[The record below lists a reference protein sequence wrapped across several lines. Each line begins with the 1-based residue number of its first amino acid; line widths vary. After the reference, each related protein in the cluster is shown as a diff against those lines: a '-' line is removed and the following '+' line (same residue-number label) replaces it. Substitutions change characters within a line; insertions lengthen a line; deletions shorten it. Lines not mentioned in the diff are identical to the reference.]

1 MIRES
6 SSLQIGSSTLSA
18 IHQLVSRIDP
28 SVLLSQYEVALVEV
42 ISLIKLVKDMIE
54 EVGIVI
60 LKDEDSISFL
70 I

>member
-1 MIRES
+1 
-6 SSLQIGSSTLSA
+6 
-18 IHQLVSRIDP
+18 
-28 SVLLSQYEVALVEV
+28 VLLSQYEVALVEV